1 MSEENQQPRDA
12 ADAASGEV
20 HDADVAGS
28 EEQTSDPVAQA
39 DELTVEDILNAEQ
52 SADAVGANAAAEDAP
67 VEEPATAAEY
77 LEDLRR
83 ITAEFANYRKR
94 TEDNREIERQRAT
107 AAALVSLL
115 SVLDDL
121 DRAEKHGDLV
131 EGSAFQAIA
140 QKLRN
145 AVEKLGL
152 ESFGADGEEFDPNRH
167 EAITQVPTPGVDSA
181 TVLEVFERGYRI
193 GDVELRAAK
202 VVVAVPVD
210 G

>member
-1 MSEENQQPRDA
+1 MAEENHKPRDA
-12 ADAASGEV
+12 DSAGSGEV
-20 HDADVAGS
+20 HDADANGS
-28 EEQTSDPVAQA
+28 EEQTSGPAAQA
-39 DELTVEDILNAEQ
+39 DELTVEDILSAEQ
-52 SADAVGANAAAEDAP
+52 TADAVDGDSG
-67 VEEPATAAEY
+67 VEEVSAEESATAAEY

-94 TEDNREIERQRAT
+94 TEENREVERQRAT
-107 AAALVSLL
+107 AVALSSLL

-145 AVEKLGL
+145 SVEKLGL
-152 ESFGADGEEFDPNRH
+152 ESFGVDGEAFDPNRH
-167 EAITQVPTPGVDSA
+167 EAITQVPTSGIDSA
-181 TVLEVFERGYRI
+181 TVLEVFERGYKI

-202 VVVAVPVD
+202 VVVAVPAD

>member
-1 MSEENQQPRDA
+1 MAAENQHAHDS
-12 ADAASGEV
+12 DESVNGEV
-20 HDADVAGS
+20 PESNAAGS
-28 EEQTSDPVAQA
+28 EEQSSGPAAQDGDLTVDDILGAAQTEDAAAA
-39 DELTVEDILNAEQ
+39 DEEN
-52 SADAVGANAAAEDAP
+52 
-67 VEEPATAAEY
+67 EY

-94 TEDNREIERQRAT
+94 TEENREIERQRAT
-107 AAALVSLL
+107 ASAVASLL

-140 QKLRN
+140 QKLRGSM
-145 AVEKLGL
+145 ERLGL
-152 ESFGADGEEFDPNRH
+152 APFGETGEAFDPNRH
-167 EAITQVPTPGVDSA
+167 EAITQVPTPGVEA
-181 TVLEVFERGYRI
+181 AQVLEVFERGYTV
-193 GDVELRAAK
+193 GDVQLRAAK